1 MAGGLI
7 APLERLTEQFQRLP
21 GIGRKTAM
29 RLAFCVLDFTEE
41 EAMAFADAVLDAK
54 RGVKYCSCCQNI
66 SVDEVCPICSDEG
79 RDRGVICV
87 VEDAKA
93 VMAMERV
100 KGFHGTYHVLHGTIS
115 PMDGIGPEQL
125 KIRELLARIGTG
137 EVREVILATNPTIEG
152 DATAMYL
159 TGLLK
164 PFGITL
170 SRLAYGVPVGGEL
183 DYADEMTLTRAIEGR
198 RILSESSKL

>member
-29 RLAFCVLDFTEE
+29 RLAFCVLDFSEE
-41 EAMAFADAVLDAK
+41 EATQFADAILEAK
-54 RGVKYCSCCQNI
+54 RGVKYCSQCQNI
-66 SVDEVCPICSDEG
+66 SVDEVCPICADEG
-79 RDRGVICV
+79 RDRSVICV
-87 VEDAKA
+87 VEDVKA

-100 KGFHGTYHVLHGTIS
+100 KGFHGVYHVLHGTIS

-125 KIRELLARIGTG
+125 KIRELLSRVSTG
-137 EVREVILATNPTIEG
+137 EVAEVILATNPTIEG

-198 RILSESSKL
+198 RVLSEK